1 MDDFLNKLK
10 ACSNPNDMPVTM
22 VGPNDHYYIHIYFE
36 NLIFCAVLREETCPL
51 MVTEFL
57 HRIKDI
63 FIDYFGVCN
72 VDSIKERFCFTISS
86 VKPFKSK
93 NRDNIYL
100 EAPNSNLKKSCDRDF
115 RATA

>member
-72 VDSIKERFCFTISS
+72 VDSIKERFFFYRKGSLSVGPGLGTINTNKKRT
-86 VKPFKSK
+86 VKRKIS
-93 NRDNIYL
+93 
-100 EAPNSNLKKSCDRDF
+100 
-115 RATA
+115 

>member
-10 ACSNPNDMPVTM
+10 SLSNPNDMPVTM

-72 VDSIKERFCFTISS
+72 VDSIKARFLLARHPQNLALRHQASLGT
-86 VKPFKSK
+86 SK
-93 NRDNIYL
+93 G
-100 EAPNSNLKKSCDRDF
+100 KFCDSL
-115 RATA
+115 

>member
-72 VDSIKERFCFTISS
+72 VDSIKERFFLTI
-86 VKPFKSK
+86 
-93 NRDNIYL
+93 
-100 EAPNSNLKKSCDRDF
+100 
-115 RATA
+115 RAACQRVWT

>member
-10 ACSNPNDMPVTM
+10 SLSNPNDMPVTM

-72 VDSIKERFCFTISS
+72 VDSIKEWFLLARHLQNLALRHQASFGTSKGKFCDS
-86 VKPFKSK
+86 
-93 NRDNIYL
+93 L
-100 EAPNSNLKKSCDRDF
+100 
-115 RATA
+115 